1 VKQNGTV
8 PYDLSQ
14 LLDVRKNNWSSWVNV
29 VQRRGVTA
37 IFQGRAYA
45 MVTDHPDDA
54 SSCPWNERETELLA
68 ITLELLQE
76 HGYDRLS
83 VEAVATKAK
92 ASKAT
97 MYRRW
102 PSKADLVLAAFI
114 QGTRDTAIPP
124 RTGSLRGDLLEIGR
138 ATCQQ
143 SKQHM
148 RTMRAVLNEMSHN
161 PGLQDAMQEKFVLQR
176 KMVIDGVLAEAV
188 ERGEID
194 ASAINEEIF
203 DLLPGYL
210 VFRSLVSDR
219 PPTEDTVRA
228 VVDGVLLPS
237 LMGTR
242 GR

>member
-1 VKQNGTV
+1 M
-8 PYDLSQ
+8 SE
-14 LLDVRKNNWSSWVNV
+14 DVGDTSN
-29 VQRRGVTA
+29 
-37 IFQGRAYA
+37 
-45 MVTDHPDDA
+45 
-54 SSCPWNERETELLA
+54 CPWSERETELLA

-114 QGTRDTAIPP
+114 EGTRSSSVPP
-124 RTGSLRGDLLEIGR
+124 HTGSLRGDLLEIGR
-138 ATCQQ
+138 SVCDQAQVHT
-143 SKQHM
+143 

-161 PGLQDAMQEKFVLQR
+161 PGLQAVMQEKFVHHR
-176 KMVIDGVLAEAV
+176 KLVFDHVLAEAV

-194 ASAINEEIF
+194 SAAIDEEIF

-210 VFRSLVSDR
+210 VFRALVSDR
-219 PPTEDTVRA
+219 PPSDDTVRIL
-228 VVDGVLLPS
+228 VDDVLLPS
-237 LMGTR
+237 LKGVR
-242 GR
+242 KH